1 MNDKILWPLFA
12 KPIFKRPVDVSD
24 IDLSSVKWAKNYNN
38 WISESQNVLGQ
49 PEFAALAEK
58 VYDGICEYFYGIM
71 QAKNNIEIYITESWF
86 NKTEKGQS
94 HHRHWHPN
102 SLYSGIV
109 YIDSEGETGRTRFI
123 TSQFDTIEY
132 GVAESNLYNSR
143 SWNIDAQVGT
153 MLVFPSSVEHLV
165 EEYNGARPRITLSF
179 NTFVRGDINTDPLTR
194 LSL

>member
-24 IDLSSVKWAKNYNN
+24 VDLSSIKWAKNYNN

-49 PEFAALAEK
+49 PEFAALAER
-58 VYDGICEYFYGIM
+58 VYDGICEYFYGVM

-123 TSQFDTIEY
+123 TSQFDTVEY

-143 SWNIDAQVGT
+143 SWNIDAQVGS
-153 MLVFPSSVEHLV
+153 MLIFPSGVEHLV
-165 EEYNGARPRITLSF
+165 EEYNGTRPRITLSF